1 MNTME
6 DIKQSGSRAR
16 RGVGIALLLLLQGLL
31 LACNGGPPPPP
42 PMETVP
48 GERAPYVIGVT
59 DVIRIGVWG
68 NEQLNVTVPVR
79 SDGMIS
85 IPLLDDVQAEGL
97 TPLEL
102 KEVITEELSEYVMNP
117 DVTVLV
123 IEMNSNVVSLIG
135 GGLPRSGVIPLK
147 REMRVLEA
155 IATMGGFTIWA
166 KKNKVRIIRKTP
178 EGLVE
183 YRFNYGAYMAGKA
196 PDSNIVL
203 MSGDTIVVED

>member
-1 MNTME
+1 VCRGM
-6 DIKQSGSRAR
+6 
-16 RGVGIALLLLLQGLL
+16 GVGALVALQGLL
-31 LACNGGPPPPP
+31 LACAGDPPPPP
-42 PMETVP
+42 PLETVA
-48 GERAPYVIGVT
+48 GERTPYVIGVT

-68 NEQLNVTVPVR
+68 NEQLDVAVPVR
-79 SDGMIS
+79 PDGMIS

-102 KEVITEELSEYVMNP
+102 KEVITESLSEYVMNP

-166 KKNKVRIIRKTP
+166 KKNKVKILRKTP
-178 EGLVE
+178 DGLVE